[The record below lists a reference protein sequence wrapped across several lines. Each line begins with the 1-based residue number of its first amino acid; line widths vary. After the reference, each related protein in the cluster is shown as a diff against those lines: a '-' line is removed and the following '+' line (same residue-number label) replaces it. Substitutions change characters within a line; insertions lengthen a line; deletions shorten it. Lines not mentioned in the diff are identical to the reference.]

1 MMNATGSFLGYD
13 PGGDG
18 NHGVAVLRVDAGK
31 PSSVEVTTLQT
42 AEDALRFF
50 ERQRN
55 GPAIGIDTLTCWST
69 GPGGWRPADRW
80 LRENYPKVRNSVV
93 TPNGLFGSM
102 GLNGPSVLLTLR
114 NATPCLMATETHP
127 KVLHCHF
134 SNERYDFLG
143 HHDRMNALLARL
155 LHLAI
160 TVITEHAWDAAI
172 SAYAAYVGYVR
183 EWSLDLHD
191 EYRFRPAENERI
203 VWPCGQTHYFWPS
216 A

>member
-31 PSSVEVTTLQT
+31 LSSVEVTTLQT

-55 GPAIGIDTLTCWST
+55 ALAIGIDTLTCWST

-80 LRENYPKVRNSVV
+80 LRKNYPGVQKSVV

-127 KVLHCHF
+127 KVLHWHF
-134 SNERYDFLG
+134 SNERYDFPV
-143 HHDRMNALLARL
+143 HRDRMNAQLARL
-155 LHLAI
+155 LDLAI
-160 TVITEHAWDAAI
+160 TVDTEHAWDAAI
-172 SAYAAYVGYVR
+172 SAFAAYMGYIQ
-183 EWSLDLHD
+183 EWPLDLHD
-191 EYRFRPAENERI
+191 ERPAENERI